1 VKRRAL
7 WGAVALGAYIA
18 VVVWMP
24 GSPSRPLFD
33 VSGPPP
39 PYRWVNPPAQFATGN
54 SKPESTTH
62 DLILG
67 AVGSDAAS
75 IATGDGQAAMILK
88 EGAFAPRKGETTV
101 VFRID
106 PLDPATIGVPPS
118 GLRYDGNA
126 YRFLA
131 AYKKSGVEAKLVQPA
146 SVVLQFP
153 IVATALLRRDGNAW
167 TDLKASPLSVSLQVF
182 ATTTQLG
189 VFVAAGPPIP
199 TETPKSKRKFPAAL
213 VISLGAAGAAVIAGL
228 FARTRARKRRKPTTK
243 TTATKTTR

>member
-7 WGAVALGAYIA
+7 WGAVALAAYVA

-39 PYRWVNPPAQFATGN
+39 PYRWVNPPAQFAVGN

-67 AVGSDAAS
+67 PAGSDAAS
-75 IATGDGQAAMILK
+75 VSTGDGQGAIILK
-88 EGAFAPRKGETTV
+88 EGAFAPRKGETAV
-101 VFRID
+101 VFKID
-106 PLDPATIGVPPS
+106 PLDPATIGPPPS

-146 SVVLQFP
+146 TVVLQFP
-153 IVATALLRRDGNAW
+153 IVATRLLRRDGTVW
-167 TDLKASPLSVSLQVF
+167 TDLNANPVSVSLQVF

-199 TETPKSKRKFPAAL
+199 SGTPKSKTKFPAAL
-213 VISLGAAGAAVIAGL
+213 VISLGAAAAAVIAGL
-228 FARTRARKRRKPTTK
+228 IARTRARKRRKPTTK
-243 TTATKTTR
+243 TAAKKTTR